1 MANTYTQINIHAVFS
16 VKGRHNLLTEDFR
29 DDLFKYISGILNNLN
44 QYSLAVNGYL
54 DHVHMFFELH
64 PTSAVADILE
74 VVKTNSSKW
83 INKNQFVN
91 GKFSWQKGYG
101 AFSYSRS
108 QRDNVIQYIMKQEE
122 HHKKRTFQEEYL
134 DLLKKFEIPFE
145 DRYVFEFYKIYHGKF

>member
-16 VKGRHNLLTEDFR
+16 VKGRSNLLTQNFR
-29 DDLFKYISGILNNLN
+29 DDLFKYISGILNNTN

-54 DHVHMFFELH
+54 DHVHIFFELH

-83 INKNQFVN
+83 INKNKFVT
-91 GKFSWQKGYG
+91 GEFAWQKGYG

-108 QRDNVIQYIMKQEE
+108 QRNNVIQYIMKQEE
-122 HHKKRTFQEEYL
+122 HHKNRTFREEYL
-134 DLLKKFEIPFE
+134 DLLKKYEIPFE
-145 DRYVFEFYKIYHGKF
+145 DKYVFEFYD